1 MYGEYET
8 PAKRHFIWM
17 MWFLLSAAFL
27 TVGIYLI
34 GSAASDASKEQHQ
47 QQIECLERGGEMQRI
62 NGMSGIYCN
71 KDD

>member
-8 PAKRHFIWM
+8 PAKKHFLWM
-17 MWFLLSAAFL
+17 MWFVLAATF
-27 TVGIYLI
+27 VVIGFYLI
-34 GSAASDASKEQHQ
+34 GHAASDANKAQHQ

-71 KDD
+71 KDN